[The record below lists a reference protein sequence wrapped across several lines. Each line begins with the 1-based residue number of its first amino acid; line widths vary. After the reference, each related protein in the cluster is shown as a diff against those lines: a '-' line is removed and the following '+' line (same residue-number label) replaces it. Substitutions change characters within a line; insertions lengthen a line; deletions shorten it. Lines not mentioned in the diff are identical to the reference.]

1 MTLWVNENLSSRRY
15 VGRREELIFL
25 SFCSKEGRK
34 ERWIFVSLGII
45 SVAFWM
51 ILRVTTAEAI
61 LGGETPPNSFQLNPL
76 RMGRLKGT
84 GSRGDPRLPY
94 T

>member
-1 MTLWVNENLSSRRY
+1 M
-15 VGRREELIFL
+15 
-25 SFCSKEGRK
+25 SF
-34 ERWIFVSLGII
+34 GII

-76 RMGRLKGT
+76 RMGLLKGT
-84 GSRGDPRLPY
+84 GSHGDPRLPY